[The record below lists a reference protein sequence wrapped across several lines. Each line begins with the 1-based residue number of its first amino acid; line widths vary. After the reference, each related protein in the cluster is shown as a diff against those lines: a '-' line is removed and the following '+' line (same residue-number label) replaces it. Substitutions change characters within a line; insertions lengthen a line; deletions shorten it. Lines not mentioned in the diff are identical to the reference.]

1 MGRGDG
7 RSEAAGQRRAP
18 GPGGDEPRDRRSKR
32 PGDRTLAVLVERSDD
47 LTVLVSGDG
56 ILRYASDAAARSW
69 GYDPDA
75 EVGHH
80 FLDHVHPDDLPVVLA
95 RFGLSSEQ
103 LGSTVQV
110 AFRLLRAD
118 GTPRH
123 VTAHATNLLSHPDVR
138 AIAINL
144 RDITERVEQAQELRW
159 RAHHDDLTGL
169 ANRAAFL
176 ERLDRALAADR
187 GTDGRRPAL
196 LYLDL
201 DGFKAVNDSLGH
213 LAGDRVLTTI
223 GARLRAAV
231 RDDDCAARLGG
242 DEFVVLVERAPSFDH
257 VRRLADRISRALNE
271 PIARPGHEPLPP
283 VAASIG
289 LALATPGDDAESL
302 LDRADRALYRAKQ
315 AGRGRTVALPIDPP
329 AP

>member
-7 RSEAAGQRRAP
+7 RREEARADAP
-18 GPGGDEPRDRRSKR
+18 ARSRAVDDRA
-32 PGDRTLAVLVERSDD
+32 LAVLVEQSDD

-56 ILRYASDAAARSW
+56 VLRYASSAAARVW
-69 GYDPDA
+69 GYDPEA
-75 EVGHH
+75 EVGGH

-103 LGSTVQV
+103 LGATVQV
-110 AFRLLRAD
+110 SLRLLRAD

-123 VTAHATNLLSHPDVR
+123 VVAHATNLLSHPDVR
-138 AIAINL
+138 GIAINL

-176 ERLDRALAADR
+176 ERLDRALAAGR
-187 GTDGRRPAL
+187 GTAGRRPAL

-223 GARLRAAV
+223 GARLRATV

-242 DEFVVLVERAPSFDH
+242 DEFVVLVERAPSMDH
-257 VRRLADRISRALNE
+257 VRQLAERISHALGE
-271 PIARPGHEPLPP
+271 PIGRIGDEPLPP
-283 VAASIG
+283 VAVSIG
-289 LALATPGDDAESL
+289 LALGAHGDDAEAL
-302 LDRADRALYRAKQ
+302 LQRADRALYRAKR
-315 AGRGRTVALPIDPP
+315 AGRGRTVSLPTEP
-329 AP
+329 